1 MIWDP
6 TTKAYAERRTAEGKS
21 DREIVRCLKR
31 YVAREIF
38 HLLVDPKE
46 VARGEDLRRLRNQ
59 NGFTLTQAA
68 QALGTSTSK
77 VSNIER
83 SICLFT
89 AFSERYLEW
98 LAQAQFPAVQKAAC
112 QTLGASLSQG
122 RNK

>member
-6 TTKAYAERRTAEGKS
+6 TTKAYAERRTAEGRS

-38 HLLVDPKE
+38 RLLVDPQE
-46 VARGEDLRRLRNQ
+46 VARSEDLRRLRNQ
-59 NGFTLTQAA
+59 NGFTFTQAA

-77 VSNIER
+77 VSNIES
-83 SICLFT
+83 SIYHYT

-98 LAQAQFPAVQKAAC
+98 LTQAEFPAVQKAA
-112 QTLGASLSQG
+112 
-122 RNK
+122 